1 MIKKL
6 FSVGIATT
14 LFLWAI
20 TSFGEAPPS
29 HVDLSKFPATQLDD
43 VVVPLP
49 SEVFNVLDKL
59 GAPNWQEQLREPKV
73 KNRGEREQIALLLG
87 SVVAEGFVAVEAADK
102 ARVKT
107 IGRDVL
113 ELARAIGVES
123 TVLTRTNSIVTKAD
137 AGDWISVRRELDGAL
152 TDVKNAMIKLQDA
165 QLAHLVSLG
174 GWLRGTEV
182 LTAIVQKSYSL
193 DGADLLNQPDLL
205 RYFQQR
211 LAGMPPRMRNKPLV
225 NRMQK
230 GLDEISP
237 LINQKLTPDSVK
249 RINEITGQMVKAIDS
264 HA

>member
-1 MIKKL
+1 MIKNL
-6 FSVGIATT
+6 SSVGIATA
-14 LFLWAI
+14 LFLAAM

-29 HVDLSKFPATQLDD
+29 HIDLSKFPATQLDD

-59 GAPNWQEQLREPKV
+59 GSPNWQEQLREPRV

-182 LTAIVQKSYSL
+182 LTAIVQKSYSP

-225 NRMQK
+225 SRMQK

-237 LINQKLTPDSVK
+237 LINQRLTPDSVK

>member
-6 FSVGIATT
+6 FSFGIVAT
-14 LFLWAI
+14 LFLGAI

-43 VVVPLP
+43 IVVPLP

-59 GAPNWQEQLREPKV
+59 GSPNWQEQLREPKV

-137 AGDWISVRRELDGAL
+137 SGDWISVRRELDGAL
-152 TDVKNAMIKLQDA
+152 TDVKNAMIQLQDA

-182 LTAIVQKSYSL
+182 LTAIVQKSYSP

-211 LAGMPPRMRNKPLV
+211 LADMPPRMRNNALV
-225 NRMQK
+225 SRIQK

-237 LINQKLTPDSVK
+237 LINQKLTPGSVK

-264 HA
+264 RA

>member
-6 FSVGIATT
+6 FSFGIVAT
-14 LFLWAI
+14 LFLGAI
-20 TSFGEAPPS
+20 IGFGEAPPS

-59 GAPNWQEQLREPKV
+59 GSPNWGEQLREPKV
-73 KNRGEREQIALLLG
+73 RNRGEREQIALLLG

-137 AGDWISVRRELDGAL
+137 SGDWISVRRELDGAL
-152 TDVKNAMIKLQDA
+152 TDVKNAMIQLQDA

-182 LTAIVQKSYSL
+182 LTAIVQKSYSP

-205 RYFQQR
+205 KYFQQR
-211 LAGMPPRMRNKPLV
+211 LADMPLRMRNNALV
-225 NRMQK
+225 SRIQK

-237 LINQKLTPDSVK
+237 LINQKLTPGSVK

-264 HA
+264 RA